1 MNPRFLSA
9 AGVLAASVVL
19 ISCESSKSSN
29 PLSPA
34 VAGPI
39 PGVNISAPK
48 MLEPVP
54 GQRIA
59 VDRQP
64 VTLLI
69 ENSSTNGVRPLSY
82 AFEIATDAAFNSK
95 VFTRDSIAPGEGGRT
110 SLRLPDALQT
120 GRTYFWRAKALDGA
134 NESEYA
140 NAASFEIFTP
150 IVIDAPAPV
159 SPGI

>member
-1 MNPRFLSA
+1 MNPRCLSA
-9 AGVLAASVVL
+9 VGALVASVAL

-29 PLSPA
+29 PLSPS

-110 SLRLPDALQT
+110 SLRLPDALFFLYPVVRPL
-120 GRTYFWRAKALDGA
+120 GWLARRWRR
-134 NESEYA
+134 
-140 NAASFEIFTP
+140 
-150 IVIDAPAPV
+150 
-159 SPGI
+159 